1 MKTKEDGRVSV
12 RVPTEFLARVQNALT
27 VANLDL
33 PTVVRALLDAFADH
47 VAVHREVA
55 FPLTLVHKVELYRLR
70 KLRSLMSPEEVQ
82 AILGREKEVKSVEVI
97 EEVLLRSGVSLQ
109 DFQAAIR
116 NALER
121 AAVEP
126 VAAPKPDPAEATKKR
141 PQKMADGKKATRQ

>member
-12 RVPTEFLARVQNALT
+12 RVSTEFLARVQNAVS

-55 FPLTLVHKVELYRLR
+55 FPLTLVHKAELYRLR
-70 KLRSLMSPEEVQ
+70 KLRSLMSQEEVQ
-82 AILGREKEVKSVEVI
+82 AILAREKEVNSVEVI
-97 EEVLLRSGVSLQ
+97 EEVLLKSGVSLQ
-109 DFQAAIR
+109 DFEAAIR

-121 AAVEP
+121 GAVDSAATP
-126 VAAPKPDPAEATKKR
+126 KADAAQAAKKR
-141 PQKMADGKKATRQ
+141 PQKVADGKKAIRQ